1 MTYAAGQYILLGL
14 AAFAMSGLLTWP
26 VRKLAIRIGAM
37 DRPDLERKTQKKPVP
52 YLGGLAIAFTILIIA
67 YTSIAANQPSAEK
80 FILASHVLIPASL
93 LGLMG
98 LVDDLKGLAAFPR
111 LVLQTIAAVVM
122 SLILINTDTMG
133 FAFGNTTID
142 TIVSILWIVGI
153 CNSINFFD
161 NLDGGAAGTVVAATA
176 GIFLIAY
183 GQGQELISALAILT
197 AGATLGFLMWNK
209 APAKIYM
216 GDAGALFLGI
226 ILSTLTIRMNSG
238 IDPNWKSLA
247 IPLIL
252 LAIPILD
259 TTVAVT
265 SRIYRGLT
273 PFNGGKDHLSHRLVR
288 VGFTHRTAAFIL
300 WGISGTCTALAY
312 LIYKYPGQI
321 GTQVIISAVLAGLAA
336 FIFFLRIPSQD
347 LETDQKSLKGSDSAN
362 GSIR

>member
-1 MTYAAGQYILLGL
+1 MSYTAGQYILLGL

-37 DRPDLERKTQKKPVP
+37 DRPNLERKTQKEPVP
-52 YLGGLAIAFTILIIA
+52 YLGGVAIAFTIFIIA
-67 YTSIAANQPSAEK
+67 YTAIAVNQPSGEK
-80 FILASHVLIPASL
+80 FILASQVLIPASI

-122 SLILINTDTMG
+122 SLILIKTDTMG
-133 FAFGNTTID
+133 FAFGNTTVDI
-142 TIVSILWIVGI
+142 IVSILWIVGI

-226 ILSTLTIRMNSG
+226 ILSTLTIRMDPG

-252 LAIPILD
+252 LAVPILD

-288 VGFTHRTAAFIL
+288 NGFTHRIAAFIL
-300 WGISGTCTALAY
+300 WGSSGICAALAY
-312 LIYKYPGQI
+312 LVYKYSNQF
-321 GTQVIISAVLAGLAA
+321 GTEVVLSTTFAWLVGLV
-336 FIFFLRIPSQD
+336 FFLRIPS
-347 LETDQKSLKGSDSAN
+347 EG
-362 GSIR
+362 